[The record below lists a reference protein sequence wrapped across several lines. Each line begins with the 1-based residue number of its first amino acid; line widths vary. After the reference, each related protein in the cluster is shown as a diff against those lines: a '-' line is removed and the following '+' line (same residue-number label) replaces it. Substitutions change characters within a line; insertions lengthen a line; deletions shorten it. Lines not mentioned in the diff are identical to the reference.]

1 MLNSEIRQDIA
12 NIGYAKLMGSRSM
25 AVRPSTDQFD
35 PPSKIGNYIN
45 DATDWDFSQ
54 QYDEDH
60 HNYLIAAG
68 YDYWGPER
76 LAGYADDLTVG
87 VYVKHLHDGTSVNIV
102 LHNNE
107 ELFRR
112 VWDRITPEFYF
123 KHIWKRSPY
132 FSVARN
138 TDRETKAYI
147 TSMMNQLYKIGVE

>member
-1 MLNSEIRQDIA
+1 MLNNEIRQDIA

-25 AVRPSTDQFD
+25 AVRPSTNQFD

-45 DATDWDFSQ
+45 EATDWDFSQ

-68 YDYWGPER
+68 YKHWDADA

-87 VYVKHLHDGTSVNIV
+87 VYVKHLHDGTAVNVI

-123 KHIWKRSPY
+123 RHIWKRSPY
-132 FSVARN
+132 FLGQYYS
-138 TDRETKAYI
+138 DREIKACI
-147 TSMMNQLYKIGVE
+147 TSMMNQLYKIGEQ

>member
-35 PPSKIGNYIN
+35 PHSKIGNYIN

-54 QYDEDH
+54 QYDEEN

-68 YDYWGPER
+68 YDYWNSDD

-147 TSMMNQLYKIGVE
+147 TSMMNQLYKIGAE